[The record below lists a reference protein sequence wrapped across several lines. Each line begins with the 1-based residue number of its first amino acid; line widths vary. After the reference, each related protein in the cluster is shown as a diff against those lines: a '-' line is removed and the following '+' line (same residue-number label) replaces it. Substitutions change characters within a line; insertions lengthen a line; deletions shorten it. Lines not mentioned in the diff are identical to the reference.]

1 MNGVAIILRK
11 PPYGEIHAAEAL
23 RHALGG
29 AGRVNICLL
38 LVDAGVLLAA
48 TEQKEGDTGLINLG
62 KTLKDCM
69 EKSIEV
75 YADRTSIEEQNLKDS
90 DILDGVK
97 VVSEKEISEMI
108 KNVKAVMVF

>member
-1 MNGVAIILRK
+1 MDGVAIILRK

-29 AGRVNICLL
+29 AGRVNIRLL
-38 LVDAGVLLAA
+38 LVDGGVLLAT
-48 TEQKEGDTGLINLG
+48 TEQKEGDTGFINLG

-75 YADRTSIEEQNLKDS
+75 YADRTSIEEQNLKDT
-90 DILDGVK
+90 DILNGVK
-97 VVSEKEISEMI
+97 VVSEKEVSEMI
-108 KNVKAVMVF
+108 KNVKAIMIF